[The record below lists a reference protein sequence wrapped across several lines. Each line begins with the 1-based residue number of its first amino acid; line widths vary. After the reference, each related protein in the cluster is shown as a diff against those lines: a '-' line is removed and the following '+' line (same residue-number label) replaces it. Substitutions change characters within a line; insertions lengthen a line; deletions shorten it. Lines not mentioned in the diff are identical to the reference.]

1 MWKKRLGVLLVLAF
15 GALVGLFVYNTEI
28 KNPDSKYAFSLGL
41 DLSGGSHLVY
51 RADVS
56 EIDESEVKGAM
67 ASLREVV
74 ETRINQFGVAE
85 TNVQVQEAN
94 FANNRENRLIV
105 DIPGITDVEQAKAI
119 IGKTPTLEFKTE
131 RPEGPEKER
140 LLGEIVKIQEMI
152 TNGEPVDFSTIEDPY
167 FIESGLTGRYLK
179 RANVDFQQSGAGSP
193 TSVGTPVITLEFNKE
208 GAELFEKITTENIG
222 KVVAIYLDGQLKT
235 APVVQTV
242 ISDGQAIITGNF
254 TPEEAREIA
263 RDLNFGALPL
273 PIESVSTQSI
283 GPSLG
288 AEAAEAGVFAGLMGF
303 IILSA
308 LLIFWY
314 RVPGLVSVISLIIY
328 TALMFAVMK
337 LMPITV
343 TAAGIAGFIISLGL
357 AVDGNILI
365 AERMK
370 EEMNGGRTVSDAIR
384 AGFDRAWTSIRDSN
398 TSSILTAVI
407 LFWFGSSLVQGFA
420 LTLGVG
426 AILSMF
432 SAVSISRLILMS
444 FNVRDSRFTKFIF
457 KSGVT
462 K

>member
-1 MWKKRLGVLLVLAF
+1 MWKKRLGVLVVLAL

-28 KNPDSKYAFSLGL
+28 KNPDSKYKFSLGL
-41 DLSGGSHLVY
+41 DLSGGTHLVY

-85 TNVQVQEAN
+85 TSVLVEEAN
-94 FANNRENRLIV
+94 FANNQENRLIV

-119 IGKTPTLEFKTE
+119 IGKTPVLEFKTE
-131 RPEGPEKER
+131 RPDGPEKER
-140 LLGEIVKIQEMI
+140 LLVELGKIKERYD
-152 TNGEPVDFSTIEDPY
+152 NGETIDFAAIEDPY
-167 FIESGLTGRYLK
+167 FVSTGLTGRYLR
-179 RANVDFQQSGAGSP
+179 RASVDFQQSNTTQAGLGS
-193 TSVGTPVITLEFNKE
+193 PVITLDFNKE
-208 GAELFEKITTENIG
+208 GADLFEKITTENIG
-222 KVVAIYLDGQLKT
+222 KTVAIYLDGQLKT

-254 TPEEAREIA
+254 TPEEAKEIA

-288 AEAAEAGVFAGLMGF
+288 AEAAQAGVFAGLMGF
-303 IILSA
+303 IILGV

-314 RVPGLVSVISLIIY
+314 RLPGLVAVVSLLIY
-328 TALMFAVMK
+328 IALMCALFK
-337 LMPITV
+337 LIPITL

-365 AERMK
+365 SERLK
-370 EEMNGGRTVSDAIR
+370 EEMRGGRTIQDAIR
-384 AGFDRAWTSIRDSN
+384 TGFDRAWTSIRDSN

-420 LTLGVG
+420 LTLGIG
-426 AILSMF
+426 ALLSML
-432 SAVSISRLILMS
+432 SAVTISRLILMS
-444 FNVRDSRFTKFIF
+444 FYVRDSRLTKFLFRSGFTK
-457 KSGVT
+457 
-462 K
+462 